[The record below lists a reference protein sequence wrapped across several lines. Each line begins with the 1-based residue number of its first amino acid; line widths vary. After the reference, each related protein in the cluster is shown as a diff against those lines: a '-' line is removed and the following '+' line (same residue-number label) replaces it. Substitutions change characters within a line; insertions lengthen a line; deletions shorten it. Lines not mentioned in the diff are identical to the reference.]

1 MSIHKDTLEAFEQI
15 DAAMFSG
22 DTFVSHEGR
31 MKLREYLQRW
41 QRWDNSHCYY
51 AEDGTL
57 LNANGTRSIFDDV
70 DE

>member
-1 MSIHKDTLEAFEQI
+1 MRIHEDVLEAFEQI

-22 DTFVSHEGR
+22 DTFIQHEGR
-31 MKLREYLQRW
+31 MKLREYLERW
-41 QRWDNSHCYY
+41 NKWNSEHCYY

-57 LNANGTRSIFDDV
+57 LSADGTRSIFDDV